1 MKPHSLLA
9 IMLCLLFCGEAFAQT
24 QDMDKE
30 LAALTE
36 KLGAKIKAA
45 GKKKI
50 TVLDFADLD
59 GNTTDLG
66 KYVAEQLTVEFVS
79 GDQGFTVVDR
89 ANLKKILEEHKL
101 TASGLVN
108 PENAKKLG
116 SFSGVDALILGTIV
130 PMTPN
135 IKLTAKIIATDTA
148 DIVGAGQCTFKA
160 DENVQ
165 GLLTRKAPES
175 HPEQKT
181 ADGKPAAAKIMNQ
194 FGELSVTYESQ
205 IRMSDSTVLVNLI
218 FANTSADKTIA
229 VAMHGGSSSRRS
241 LRVNSSLVGAD
252 GTKWSLTTSDLTGIT
267 SGHEDPGDLTVIE
280 AHKELKAA
288 LSFFSGDMS
297 SKSSTQF
304 RLQAEL
310 VLNRDYDENQYNNYR
325 VGDTLPP
332 KCKIVNLVMDLPAN
346 AKGK

>member
-66 KYVAEQLTVEFVS
+66 KYVAEQLTVEFVTE
-79 GDQGFTVVDR
+79 DRGFTVVDR

-165 GLLTRKAPES
+165 GLLTRKVPES

-181 ADGKPAAAKIMNQ
+181 ADGKPAAPKIMQQ
-194 FGELSVTYESQ
+194 FGDLSVTYESHMAMQ
-205 IRMSDSTVLVNLI
+205 NATVLVNLV
-218 FANTSADKTIA
+218 FSNSSSTKTIA
-229 VAMHGGSSSRRS
+229 VGLFYDRS
-241 LRVNSSLVGAD
+241 LVATLVGGD
-252 GTKWSLTTSDLTGIT
+252 GSRFTTEPSGLTGIK
-267 SGHEDPGDLTVIE
+267 SIGSDPADLIAIE
-280 AHKELKAA
+280 PLKELKTAI
-288 LSFFSGDMS
+288 SFYSPGNS
-297 SKSSTQF
+297 PKTLTAY
-304 RLQAEL
+304 RLQAE
-310 VLNRDYDENQYNNYR
+310 VVVNGDYNETQYENYNVKNHS
-325 VGDTLPP
+325 LPP
-332 KCKIVNLVMDLPAN
+332 RCRKVNVTMDLPAPSK
-346 AKGK
+346 AR

>member
-1 MKPHSLLA
+1 MKPQRLLTTL
-9 IMLCLLFCGEAFAQT
+9 LCLLICGEAFAQT
-24 QDMDKE
+24 QEMDKE
-30 LAALTE
+30 LTALTE
-36 KLGAKIKAA
+36 KLGAKIKAV

-79 GDQGFTVVDR
+79 EDRGFTVVDR
-89 ANLKKILEEHKL
+89 ANLKKLLEEHKL

-175 HPEQKT
+175 HAEQKS
-181 ADGKPAAAKIMNQ
+181 ADGKPAPSKILQQ
-194 FGELSVTYESQ
+194 FGDLSVTYESHMLMQ
-205 IRMSDSTVLVNLI
+205 DRRVIVNLI
-218 FANTSADKTIA
+218 FSNSSSTKTVA
-229 VAMHGGSSSRRS
+229 VAINTDIRS
-241 LRVNSSLVGAD
+241 LATLTGAD
-252 GTKWSLTTSDLTGIT
+252 GSMWLSQEDYLTGIKML
-267 SGHEDPGDLTVIE
+267 GEPDQLTPI
-280 AHKELKAA
+280 APLKELQVAIKFYADSGSAKAMA
-288 LSFFSGDMS
+288 
-297 SKSSTQF
+297 KY
-304 RLQAEL
+304 RLHSEL
-310 VLNRDYDENQYNNYR
+310 VVNSDYRENEYANFNGR
-325 VGDTLPP
+325 TLPP
-332 KCKIVNLVMDLPAN
+332 KCKIVNLTLDLPDP
-346 AKGK
+346 GKP